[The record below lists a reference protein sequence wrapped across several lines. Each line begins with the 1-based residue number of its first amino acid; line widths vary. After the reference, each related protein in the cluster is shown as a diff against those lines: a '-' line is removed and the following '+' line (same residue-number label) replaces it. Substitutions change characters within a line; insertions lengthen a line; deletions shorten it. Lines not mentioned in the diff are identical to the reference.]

1 MTTKRNYNKDKIIC
15 ECGVEILR
23 TGKARHILSDK
34 HINGMSRRTITPTY
48 APAPEPIPIVKVS
61 QSTQTDFIPDYRQLY
76 EQLKAKNEKVKEL
89 LLPDVEYNP
98 NYVLPPPPKPPISVN
113 VYKCNKYHI
122 LTFNENDEIFD
133 EKQLSIESKLTDI
146 KASLR
151 KNLKTQSGNMIDIG
165 WIITQAQLDTI
176 KKHIHSLGITT
187 FYK

>member
-1 MTTKRNYNKDKIIC
+1 MTTKRDYNKDKIIC

-23 TGKARHILSDK
+23 TGKSRHILSDK
-34 HINGMSRRTITPTY
+34 HINGMSRRAI
-48 APAPEPIPIVKVS
+48 PEPVPTPISKPIMVS
-61 QSTQTDFIPDYRQLY
+61 QETQTEPEPDYKQLFMDFQCKY
-76 EQLKAKNEKVKEL
+76 DKLKQII
-89 LLPDVEYNP
+89 LPDFEFCKHSE
-98 NYVLPPPPKPPISVN
+98 PPPKPPISVN

-122 LTFNENDEIFD
+122 LTFNENDELFD

-151 KNLKTQSGNMIDIG
+151 KNLKTQSGNNLDIG

-176 KKHIHSLGITT
+176 KKHIQSIGIMI